1 MQLWKIDQVLSGDIC
16 LVGEMDF
23 RDWKSCIWSQ
33 AIISAILNV
42 RPRMKSQK
50 KRFHISDKSACFK
63 KNKKLMPKKNRIGSY

>member
-42 RPRMKSQK
+42 GPRMKSQ
-50 KRFHISDKSACFK
+50 KRFHISDKVHVLK
-63 KNKKLMPKKNRIGSY
+63 KK

>member
-23 RDWKSCIWSQ
+23 RDWKSCIWSK

-42 RPRMKSQK
+42 GPRMKSR
-50 KRFHISDKSACFK
+50 KRFHISDMFS
-63 KNKKLMPKKNRIGSY
+63 KNKKLIPKKHFLLRGRVSQ